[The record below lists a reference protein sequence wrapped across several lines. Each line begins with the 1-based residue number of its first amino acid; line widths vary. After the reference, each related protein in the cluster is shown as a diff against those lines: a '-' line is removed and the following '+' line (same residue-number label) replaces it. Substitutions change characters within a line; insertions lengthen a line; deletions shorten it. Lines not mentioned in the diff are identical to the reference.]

1 MNIEKPEPNW
11 SFLDQLDWNP
21 CFLFKEPWSS
31 SRGFGGG
38 GCCGGCCCLG
48 ARHRRGYPRRD
59 MKLEGVQ
66 CSCQVQPTVTYNSSS
81 PLMQAGPVP
90 GDKGLKDV
98 SSFGQWPR
106 SSKALLK
113 NPIVLSHVVT
123 YTPCLHIFGF
133 ARIFHLYQMIYHLA
147 AFRTCYSQVTWVR
160 SNSFFTSLKQLIQT
174 TTWLG
179 SSHSSYSSGIS
190 LGVSFDGQSGYT
202 RSADDPLLA
211 LTELSLS
218 EKKCFFAFL
227 GDLSLPFTWGEDM
240 LLLDANCPNFTG
252 GQLHL
257 VGDILSFDV
266 VRVCLGG
273 KSTVIVK
280 QGLPEGG
287 CLGPLLYWYEYC
299 GIVVVVYASV
309 FLSQMLGKSK
319 PGLAE
324 VFHKMNGLQE
334 FLTDSSLAVQHLPV
348 SAALRGNQQNLE
360 ALAARALDPIRVLMS
375 MFLLP
380 HLGAKCVEWFS
391 FLNAGLLRTGIA
403 GQNVFFCIGDLVLF
417 CLSFSALLSF
427 PFLFRF
433 VFALLLTDGSAA
445 NGHLLTQLWNKGLSL
460 HLLTL
465 LRWLVCAWL
474 MLCRSLLL
482 CASLSPKLMAA
493 WRLVG
498 GCTQSWHLTL
508 SNNWM
513 SYIIFQLGSCAARRA
528 AIEASTPCLSGT
540 RLGPDRFLQ
549 SHCGCCLPTC
559 PHPVLASA
567 WFFWW

>member
-360 ALAARALDPIRVLMS
+360 ALAARALDPIRVLMT

-403 GQNVFFCIGDLVLF
+403 GQNVFFLYWWLGPILPVFLRPSVFSLPIQVCLCTSSHRWLGRKWTSTDATLKQRTITASAHFATLAGLCLANAVPLPLALCLF
-417 CLSFSALLSF
+417 ESK
-427 PFLFRF
+427 
-433 VFALLLTDGSAA
+433 VDGSLAPGRWLYTVLA
-445 NGHLLTQLWNKGLSL
+445 PNAQQQLDELYYISVGLVCCSACR
-460 HLLTL
+460 HRSQHTL
-465 LRWLVCAWL
+465 LVW
-474 MLCRSLLL
+474 
-482 CASLSPKLMAA
+482 
-493 WRLVG
+493 
-498 GCTQSWHLTL
+498 
-508 SNNWM
+508 N
-513 SYIIFQLGSCAARRA
+513 
-528 AIEASTPCLSGT
+528 
-540 RLGPDRFLQ
+540 
-549 SHCGCCLPTC
+549 
-559 PHPVLASA
+559 
-567 WFFWW
+567 